1 ELTRLVE
8 EAPRNANLRVWVEGM
23 NLEGEDIAKGVLLP
37 LGEPGTARERLG
49 KMGLTV
55 MSLGDQVQVA
65 AVRFGSP
72 AEKLGLEQGFAIASI
87 ELPAADRPDK
97 EWMYLPAFA
106 LLALVWAMQ
115 KPRQRRREAESA
127 AARAAERTQA

>member
-1 ELTRLVE
+1 
-8 EAPRNANLRVWVEGM
+8 
-23 NLEGEDIAKGVLLP
+23 
-37 LGEPGTARERLG
+37 
-49 KMGLTV
+49 

-72 AEKLGLEQGFAIASI
+72 AEKLGLEQGFAITSI

-115 KPRQRRREAESA
+115 KPRQRRREAERSSRQGA
-127 AARAAERTQA
+127 A